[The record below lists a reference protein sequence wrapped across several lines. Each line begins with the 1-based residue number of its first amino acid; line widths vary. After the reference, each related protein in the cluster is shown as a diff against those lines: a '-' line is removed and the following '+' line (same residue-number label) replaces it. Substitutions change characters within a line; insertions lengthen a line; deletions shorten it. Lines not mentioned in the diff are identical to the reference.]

1 MNPNEIYDEPGK
13 SKMGMDLVPVYA
25 DESSQAGVVTIDPT
39 VQQNMNVKL
48 TTIEKRA
55 LNPAIITNAVF
66 TIDERKEFQINARV
80 SGWIE
85 KLLVNYTGQKVSKGD
100 KLLEIYSPELVS
112 AQQEY
117 LTALKYKNK
126 VTSTSLSSSG
136 DELIENAYRKLT
148 LLNFTPAEIMK
159 LENSGKVRTT
169 IPLYSPVDGTV
180 LMKNVVQGEKI
191 QAGQNLLHIAELS
204 NLWLKADIYESDINK
219 IELGD
224 KVVIEVD
231 AFPNQKFQGEV
242 SFIYPT
248 ISSKTRTTQIRIDV
262 PNTKGRLKPAML
274 ARATILTGKTRLLP
288 VISESAVIRSGE
300 INVAVQYLG
309 EGKFKPVAIELGNYA
324 DGFYQVLSGLKE
336 GSKVVTSAQ
345 FLIDSESS
353 LKTAMKNFGIKE
365 TAKEMDNESKTSD
378 HNDDMNTKNEHNHS
392 NQNEYGIDS
401 PLIRTGVIDV
411 VSIDKNG
418 DGKLFECPM
427 DWNIIADE
435 YQRCPSCE
443 MKMKEYTIDEIKNN
457 LDEYGYEYK

>member
-1 MNPNEIYDEPGK
+1 
-13 SKMGMDLVPVYA
+13 
-25 DESSQAGVVTIDPT
+25 
-39 VQQNMNVKL
+39 
-48 TTIEKRA
+48 
-55 LNPAIITNAVF
+55 
-66 TIDERKEFQINARV
+66 
-80 SGWIE
+80 
-85 KLLVNYTGQKVSKGD
+85 
-100 KLLEIYSPELVS
+100 
-112 AQQEY
+112 
-117 LTALKYKNK
+117 
-126 VTSTSLSSSG
+126 
-136 DELIENAYRKLT
+136 
-148 LLNFTPAEIMK
+148 
-159 LENSGKVRTT
+159 
-169 IPLYSPVDGTV
+169 
-180 LMKNVVQGEKI
+180 MKNVVQGEKI